1 MEMPYHIYT
10 YYIKV
15 IVHQSIENFFTC
27 SIFSFFECSH
37 GMLLVDSIFL
47 G

>member
-15 IVHQSIENFFTC
+15 IVHQSIEK
-27 SIFSFFECSH
+27 IFY
-37 GMLLVDSIFL
+37 LLDFQL
-47 G
+47 F